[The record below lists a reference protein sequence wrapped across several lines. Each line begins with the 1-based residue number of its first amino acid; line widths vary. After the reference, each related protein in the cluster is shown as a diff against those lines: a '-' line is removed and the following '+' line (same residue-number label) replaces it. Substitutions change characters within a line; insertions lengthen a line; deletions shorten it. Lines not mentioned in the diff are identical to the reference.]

1 MKYFDSPNITRL
13 IDTMWKSGVLKDLD
27 LLFEKKGVPQGSLLS
42 PVLFNLYMTEFDKFI
57 EGIIKDERNLDQGS
71 TRSEVEL
78 EYNHLLKE
86 FHPSKARLA
95 LKKYGSV
102 EAVKKALADKKK
114 EYYKKHVRLKG
125 ARLEV
130 QNILYVRYADNFLIG
145 IVGSKEF
152 ASKVRNK
159 VNGFLK
165 GNLHLLI
172 KKDVLVNRNDSPL
185 SFLGFLLGLPQ
196 IKKKKRI
203 ISAQKEAMLRYKRR
217 VLARASSVDVRI
229 GKSFM
234 FVLQRAIC
242 EAALTMLNSEESL
255 VKKNLSVLGQR
266 VIEKSRS
273 TRLSSSATKSLLVAI
288 RHVKQQVN
296 KTNFLSILQ
305 LRETIEALP
314 IPKQLLNNILLGP
327 RILSHVEQFKLGLDK
342 IQEEFE
348 ACVYIKKRVSF
359 LRSKD
364 QREGSL
370 CLSRVH

>member
-1 MKYFDSPNITRL
+1 
-13 IDTMWKSGVLKDLD
+13 MWKSGVLKDLD
-27 LLFEKKGVPQGSLLS
+27 LLFEKKGVPQGSILS
-42 PVLFNLYMTEFDKFI
+42 PVLFNVYMTEFDKFI
-57 EGIIKDERNLDQGS
+57 EGIIKDERNLDQGN
-71 TRSEVEL
+71 TRREL
-78 EYNHLLKE
+78 EFEYNQVLRE

-95 LKKYGSV
+95 LRKYGSV
-102 EAVKKALADKKK
+102 EAVKKALAEKKK
-114 EYYKKHVRLKG
+114 DYYKKHIRLKG
-125 ARLEV
+125 AFSEV
-130 QNILYVRYADNFLIG
+130 QNVLYVRYADNFLIG

-152 ASKVRNK
+152 ASRVRNK

-172 KKDVLVNRNDSPL
+172 KKDALVNRNAPPI

-196 IKKKKRI
+196 IKKKKRL
-203 ISAQKEAMLRYKRR
+203 ISAQSEAMLRYKRR

-242 EAALTMLNSEESL
+242 EASLNMLNPGESL
-255 VKKNLSVLGQR
+255 VKKKLSVLGQR
-266 VIEKSRS
+266 VLEKSS
-273 TRLSSSATKSLLVAI
+273 ITQLSRSATKSLLVAI

-296 KTNFLSILQ
+296 KTNFLSVLQ

-327 RILSHVEQFKLGLDK
+327 RIISHVEQFKLGLDK

-348 ACVYIKKRVSF
+348 SCVYIKKRAPL
-359 LRSKD
+359 LRRSPD
-364 QREGSL
+364 L
-370 CLSRVH
+370 